1 MRIYLF
7 LLVLSITTIS
17 CNKHETYTF
26 ECGASTETVTFIPP
40 KRCHKL
46 MIKLLEINENYGTL
60 ILKDTGDTFKEIQ
73 LSDYKSSEF
82 LFDDDWYGSRLG
94 IEYKKNETV
103 PDCEGLVKLKI
114 MFFRIDRI

>member
-7 LLVLSITTIS
+7 VLALSFSALS
-17 CNKHETYTF
+17 CNKYEVYTF
-26 ECGASTETVTFIPP
+26 ECGASTETVNFTPP
-40 KRCHKL
+40 KNCHL
-46 MIKLLEINENYGTL
+46 LRIQLLEENRNFGTL

-73 LSDYKSSEF
+73 LSDYKNSE
-82 LFDDDWYGSRLG
+82 LIFDYDWYGSRLG
-94 IEYKKNETV
+94 IEYRKNHLE